1 MAGTVS
7 QGSCATVQA
16 LSPTVSASRAHESRR
31 LLRAALQARKH
42 ACSCRRKDAR
52 DVPPAEARAAA
63 VTPTT
68 TCGHAWS
75 DDGHLDDGAPTYRC
89 DRCGVRSHWPAAEWR
104 CALYPEHAPPLMLTC
119 AALHAD
125 QWQPPYMPSP
135 PLRCTVCARRY
146 YAPLHATST
155 TVCSSSCAKARKL
168 ERERIR
174 RGQVS
179 A

>member
-1 MAGTVS
+1 M
-7 QGSCATVQA
+7 
-16 LSPTVSASRAHESRR
+16 R
-31 LLRAALQARKH
+31 
-42 ACSCRRKDAR
+42 
-52 DVPPAEARAAA
+52 AA

-146 YAPLHATST
+146 YVPLHATST
-155 TVCSSSCAKARKL
+155 TVCSPSCAKARKL

>member
-1 MAGTVS
+1 M
-7 QGSCATVQA
+7 
-16 LSPTVSASRAHESRR
+16 
-31 LLRAALQARKH
+31 
-42 ACSCRRKDAR
+42 
-52 DVPPAEARAAA
+52 
-63 VTPTT
+63 TPTT

-75 DDGHLDDGAPTYRC
+75 DDGQLDDGAPTYRC

-119 AALHAD
+119 PALHAD
-125 QWQPPYMPSP
+125 QWQPPFMPSP

-146 YAPLHATST
+146 YVPLHATST

-179 A
+179 L